1 MKSQRTMEHRLCST
15 QEFWE
20 AMNSRSFIRLS
31 KHRGVDED
39 TTYLVST
46 PPEELPGF
54 MENQIAATLNLLAP
68 PKGFNWFGLY
78 VFIVGLVAFYLICC
92 GIESL

>member
-1 MKSQRTMEHRLCST
+1 MKSQRGMEHRLCST

-20 AMNSRSFIRLS
+20 AMCGSGFVRLS
-31 KHRGVDED
+31 KHRGANRNVI
-39 TTYLVST
+39 YLVTT

-54 MENQIAATLNLLAP
+54 MENQVAATLNLLAP

-78 VFIVGLVAFYLICC
+78 VFVVSLVAFFLICC